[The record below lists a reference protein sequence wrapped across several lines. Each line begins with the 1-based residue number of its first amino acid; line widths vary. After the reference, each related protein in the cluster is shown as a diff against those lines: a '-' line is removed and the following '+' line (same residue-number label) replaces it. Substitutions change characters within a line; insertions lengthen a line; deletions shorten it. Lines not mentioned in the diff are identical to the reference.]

1 MIDSHRQDIP
11 ALQQSMN
18 GKPLVYCD
26 WAATAQVPQ
35 CVIDRVA
42 DSMVIR
48 GNVRRG
54 VHNLGAQSTR
64 QVEEARTIIAKFIG
78 AQSDEL
84 ILTSGTTH
92 GLNMLAQ
99 SAAETLSEGD
109 VVVLSVFEH
118 HSQLLPWLQLSKERG
133 FSIETISLDPFGR
146 IDVGV
151 LKRIVTERRVRIIAF
166 PMVSN
171 VLGTVQSVQEIVDC
185 VEDTGERQNVR
196 ILVDGAQAV
205 PHIPVDVSTLGIDA
219 LVFGGHKLYGPT
231 GVGALWIKED
241 WLNELK
247 PAQVGGG
254 AIRSVSYDDFELA
267 SGIRGFESGTPNVS
281 GVLGL
286 STAIQWFESVGWDT
300 VRAQE
305 TRLLDHMSAALLAL
319 PMVRLMCSE
328 PDIPL
333 FTFEMDGLHAH
344 DVGTMLDLE
353 GIVVR
358 TGHHC
363 TQPFHDSIGA
373 ESTTRIS
380 LSFLNTIDECTYII
394 DRLKCIVGR
403 FS

>member
-1 MIDSHRQDIP
+1 MIDSHRQNIP
-11 ALQQSMN
+11 ALHKSMN

-35 CVIDRVA
+35 CVIDTVA

-64 QVEEARTIIAKFIG
+64 QLEEARTIIAKFIG
-78 AQSDEL
+78 GRSREL
-84 ILTSGTTH
+84 ILTGGTTH

-109 VVVLSVFEH
+109 VVVLSAFEH
-118 HSQLLPWLQLSKERG
+118 HSQLLPWLQLSKKRG
-133 FSIETISLDPFGR
+133 FSIEIVTLDPFGR
-146 IDVGV
+146 IDVGI
-151 LKRIVTERRVRIIAF
+151 LKRIVTEHRVRIIAF

-171 VLGTVQSVQEIVDC
+171 VLGTVQPVQEIVDC
-185 VEDTGERQNVR
+185 IEKIGERQNIR
-196 ILVDGAQAV
+196 IIVDAAQAV
-205 PHIPVDVSTLGIDA
+205 PHIPVDVSALGIDA
-219 LVFGGHKLYGPT
+219 LVFGGHKLYGPSA
-231 GVGALWIKED
+231 VGALWITED

-247 PAQVGGG
+247 PVQIGGG
-254 AIRSVSYDDFELA
+254 AIHSVSYDDFELA

-286 STAIQWFESVGWDT
+286 ATAIQWFESVGWDT
-300 VRAQE
+300 VQIQE
-305 TRLLDHMSAALLAL
+305 HRLLDHMSAALLEL
-319 PMVRLMCSE
+319 PVVRLMCSV

-333 FTFEMDGLHAH
+333 FTFEVDGVHAH
-344 DVGTMLDLE
+344 DLGTMLDLE

-363 TQPFHDSIGA
+363 TQPFHDSMGA

-394 DRLKCIVGR
+394 DRLKYIVGML
-403 FS
+403 S